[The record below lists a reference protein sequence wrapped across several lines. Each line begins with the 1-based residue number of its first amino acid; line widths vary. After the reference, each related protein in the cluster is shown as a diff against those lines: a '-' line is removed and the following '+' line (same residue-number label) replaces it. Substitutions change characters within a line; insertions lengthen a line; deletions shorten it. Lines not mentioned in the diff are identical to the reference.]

1 MGNDL
6 EKTIKQDYEKEKQ
19 EAIGAGVRALD
30 SLRAA
35 SRYLENAS
43 NWGLLDMIGG
53 GLFTTMIKH
62 SKLDDAAQAME
73 TARYDLQNFSK
84 ELADIDRRF
93 NLSFSLGDFLELAE
107 LIAVCIAGL
116 QSIVEGQLGT
126 VITTGLA
133 VDKQPGAAF
142 SGEVNVG

>member
-6 EKTIKQDYEKEKQ
+6 EKNIEKDYEREKQ

-30 SLRAA
+30 SLKAA

-53 GLFTTMIKH
+53 GLFTTMLKH
-62 SKLDDAAQAME
+62 SKLDDAAKAME
-73 TARYDLQNFSK
+73 AARYDLRNFSK

-93 NLSFSLGDFLELAE
+93 NLSLNIGDFLEVADYLFDNFFIDFMVQEKITDARRQVETAIMEVERIIYELKAE
-107 LIAVCIAGL
+107 
-116 QSIVEGQLGT
+116 
-126 VITTGLA
+126 
-133 VDKQPGAAF
+133 
-142 SGEVNVG
+142 

>member
-6 EKTIKQDYEKEKQ
+6 EKNIEKDYEREKQ

-30 SLRAA
+30 SLKAA

-53 GLFTTMIKH
+53 GLFTTMLKH

-73 TARYDLQNFSK
+73 AARYDLRNFSK

-93 NLSFSLGDFLELAE
+93 NLSLNIGDFLEVADYLFDNFFIDFMVQEKITDARRQVETAIMEVERIIYELKAE
-107 LIAVCIAGL
+107 
-116 QSIVEGQLGT
+116 
-126 VITTGLA
+126 
-133 VDKQPGAAF
+133 
-142 SGEVNVG
+142 

>member
-6 EKTIKQDYEKEKQ
+6 DKTIKQNYEKEKQ

-93 NLSFSLGDFLELAE
+93 NLSLSLGDFLELADYLLDNFFVDYMVQEKITDARRQVETAIIEIERILCE
-107 LIAVCIAGL
+107 LKA
-116 QSIVEGQLGT
+116 E
-126 VITTGLA
+126 
-133 VDKQPGAAF
+133 
-142 SGEVNVG
+142 